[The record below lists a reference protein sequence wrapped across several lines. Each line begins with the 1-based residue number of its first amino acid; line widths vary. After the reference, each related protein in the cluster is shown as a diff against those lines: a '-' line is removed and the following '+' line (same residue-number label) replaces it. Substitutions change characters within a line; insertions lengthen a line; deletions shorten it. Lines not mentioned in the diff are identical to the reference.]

1 MRKLLRSYTAPL
13 LLFFLFAASVMPVQA
28 DSKSSSTG
36 SQVPITT
43 TVTVLGPKFTAPPPL
58 TKEDIL
64 VYSGKTRL
72 QTINWVP
79 AQAQQAPLQLAIV
92 IDNSASQ
99 FGVGSQIND
108 LAGFISLLSKST
120 AVGVFYAMNGIVQ
133 TASPFTTNHDAA
145 AKALRLPFGRGAG
158 DSPSVYISL
167 SDLVKNRWP
176 VTGARREVLLISSG
190 VDRLDRGPQSPYVA
204 ASIEDVQKGGV
215 EVHAIYT
222 DGVHFGET
230 LRGQFAQSNL
240 VMLTD
245 GSGGYNFFEGVS
257 TPVSFTPF
265 LKQLDMVLHNQY
277 LLTFAIDRSKKA
289 KGELRP
295 IEIRTEQHNVDFK
308 YPKQV
313 LVPGEVK

>member
-1 MRKLLRSYTAPL
+1 MLKLIRSYTPSL
-13 LLFFLFAASVMPVQA
+13 LLFFLAFATVAPA
-28 DSKSSSTG
+28 RAKSQPSSDG
-36 SQVPITT
+36 SQVPVTT

-79 AQAQQAPLQLAIV
+79 AQAQKAPLELAIV

-120 AVGVFYAMNGIVQ
+120 AVGVFYAMDGTVQ

-145 AKALRLPFGRGAG
+145 AKSLRLPFGRGAG
-158 DSPSVYISL
+158 DSPSVYLSL

-204 ASIEDVQKGGV
+204 ASIEDVQKAGV

-222 DGVHFGET
+222 DGVRFGET

-240 VMLTD
+240 VMLTE

-277 LLTFAIDRSKKA
+277 LLTFAIDRSKKP
-289 KGELRP
+289 KGELRS
-295 IEIRTEQHNVDFK
+295 IEIRTEQRNVDFK

-313 LVPGEVK
+313 LVLGEVK